1 MQQKTTW
8 MRYLIVG
15 NILSLILLLGCEKG
29 DIDNIKTVDYLYK
42 NNSGID
48 LILEVYNFDNVL
60 LKSYNIPNGNEI
72 KTNTTRSE
80 VPSLFSFD
88 TFEDKIGQSVIVR
101 FNDNKCLY
109 YNDSDRIFKIKEYD
123 NYTEELIKQS
133 NYTLIYI
140 FTDTEYS
147 NSINCN

>member
-1 MQQKTTW
+1 MQQKITW

-15 NILSLILLLGCEKG
+15 NILILLLGCENG
-29 DIDNIKTVDYLYK
+29 NVDNIKTVDYVYK

-48 LILEVYNFDNVL
+48 LILEVYNSDNLL
-60 LKSYNIPNGNEI
+60 LKSYDIPNGDEI
-72 KTNTTRSE
+72 KTNITKSE

-88 TFEDKIGQSVIVR
+88 NFKDKIGQSVIVR

-109 YNDSDRIFKIKEYD
+109 YYNNSDKIFKIQEYD

-133 NYTLIYI
+133 NYTLIYT
-140 FTDTEYS
+140 FTNTEYL